1 MSRAGAA
8 VPRLSS
14 SVRARA
20 NIHQCGVATVGTWQ
34 PEGTIVPDAG
44 VVGIVANPSSG
55 RDIRRLVADGALVT
69 TNDKV
74 NMIKRV
80 LAGLGSVGVSR
91 VLSMTDLGGIS
102 ASLADLANGPAA
114 KVRPTLDFVDQNL
127 TQSAADTTTAVE
139 AMVAAGVGAI
149 VVLGGD
155 GTNSVVADVCGD
167 VPIAS
172 ISTGT
177 TNAFPRNAEPTVVG
191 IAAGLIATGALEAHE
206 VVRRTKTLTVRSGD
220 QRHRALVD
228 VAITAHDTVASGAVW
243 EPSTVHEIFLCFAE
257 PHRIGLSSIGAHIR
271 AVGREDPF
279 GLYLRL
285 GRPATAAV
293 RVPMGPGL
301 IADVDVAVVGEFFTD
316 TTMRVTTPFGMVA
329 IDGERVYRFGPH
341 DTVTVT
347 LSRDGP
353 RAIDVERVMERASAG
368 GLLTRT
374 AEFCGSGRRS
384 RFNPHQ
390 DDPGGH
396 A

>member
-1 MSRAGAA
+1 LALGNRK
-8 VPRLSS
+8 
-14 SVRARA
+14 
-20 NIHQCGVATVGTWQ
+20 
-34 PEGTIVPDAG
+34 GTIVSDAG
-44 VVGIVANPSSG
+44 VVGIVANPSSAH
-55 RDIRRLVADGALVT
+55 DIRRLVADGALVT
-69 TNDKV
+69 TSDKV
-74 NMIKRV
+74 NMIKRM

-91 VLSMTDLGGIS
+91 ALSMTDLGGIS
-102 ASLADLANGPAA
+102 ATLSDLANGPASKA
-114 KVRPTLDFVDQNL
+114 WPTLDFVDQNL

-155 GTNSVVADVCGD
+155 GTNSVVADACGD

-177 TNAFPRNAEPTVVG
+177 NNAFPRYAEPTVVG

-206 VVRRTKTLTVRSGD
+206 VASRTKTLTVRSGD
-220 QRHRALVD
+220 RRHRALVD

-243 EPSTVHEIFLCFAE
+243 DPSTVHEIFLCFAE
-257 PHRIGLSSIGAHIR
+257 PHRIGLSSVGAQIR
-271 AVGREDPF
+271 TVRREDPF

-293 RVPMGPGL
+293 RVPIGPGL
-301 IADVDVAVVGEFFTD
+301 IADVDVAVVADFVSD

-347 LSRDGP
+347 LSGDGP
-353 RAIDVERVMERASAG
+353 RAIDVERAMESASAG

-374 AEFCGSGRRS
+374 VELRGSGRRS
-384 RFNPHQ
+384 RIKSQ
-390 DDPGGH
+390 QQDPGGH
-396 A
+396 S

>member
-1 MSRAGAA
+1 M
-8 VPRLSS
+8 
-14 SVRARA
+14 
-20 NIHQCGVATVGTWQ
+20 
-34 PEGTIVPDAG
+34 PDAG
-44 VVGIVANPSSG
+44 VVGIVANPSSAH
-55 RDIRRLVADGALVT
+55 DIRRLVADGALVT

-74 NMIKRV
+74 NMIKRM
-80 LAGLGSVGVSR
+80 LAGLGSAGVSR
-91 VLSMTDLGGIS
+91 ALSMTDLGGIS
-102 ASLADLANGPAA
+102 ATLSDLANGPASKA
-114 KVRPTLDFVDQNL
+114 WPTLDFVDQNL

-139 AMVAAGVGAI
+139 AMVTAGVGAI

-155 GTNSVVADVCGD
+155 GTNSVVADACGD

-177 TNAFPRNAEPTVVG
+177 NNAFPRYAEPTVIG

-206 VVRRTKTLTVRSGD
+206 VASRTKTLTVRSGD
-220 QRHRALVD
+220 RRHRALVD
-228 VAITAHDTVASGAVW
+228 VAITAHGAVASGAVW
-243 EPSTVHEIFLCFAE
+243 DPSTVHEIFLCFAE
-257 PHRIGLSSIGAHIR
+257 PHRIGLSSVGAHIR
-271 AVGREDPF
+271 TVRREDPF

-301 IADVDVAVVGEFFTD
+301 IADVDVAVVAEFVSD

-347 LSRDGP
+347 LSGDGP
-353 RAIDVERVMERASAG
+353 RAIDVERAMESASAG

-374 AEFCGSGRRS
+374 TEFRGSGWRS
-384 RFNPHQ
+384 RIKSQQH
-390 DDPGGH
+390 DPGGQS
-396 A
+396 